1 MHLQLP
7 RPLKSL
13 MALFVFCFLWM
24 AAPVAMAA
32 PYTLTGG
39 GLCYDHATHDYVAL
53 SFCSAVTTTSTT
65 STKTA
70 EATVTGIISPRPQT
84 PHLIVRSHEACDTYD
99 GSLSPVTR
107 CNTYETTYD
116 TDTHQ
121 MKTKPVK
128 SCMTDSSGETTCTDY
143 GVRPSDVSIAVHD
156 LSAGLGYVQTN
167 IDSDASLL
175 GTKQRMSTTAIA
187 VSMRQDFG
195 DWGYTVW
202 IPLRHTENNGQYAA
216 LDNNQLGVT
225 FAPSYHLFKEQVHGM
240 TLDLDGRVGYN
251 YTSFSDVNAV
261 RDTAGAFQYADFS
274 DLKTAFASLSA
285 SFGKQLMP
293 ETRMQ
298 LGFEAIGYR
307 NEGAESMMGKTG
319 NMLLATAGLGH
330 QLSDKLSV
338 RGSVQAVQFH
348 QNSFD
353 DTSHYNT
360 IGLGLTHRVSS
371 FSALSFDLSRSVG
384 GEDFDTTAANL
395 NFAWALN

>member
-1 MHLQLP
+1 MDGCTCLDGGP
-7 RPLKSL
+7 
-13 MALFVFCFLWM
+13 
-24 AAPVAMAA
+24 

-39 GLCYDHATHDYVAL
+39 ELCYDHATHDYVAL
-53 SFCSAVTTTSTT
+53 SFCSPVTTNPTNP
-65 STKTA
+65 TKTA
-70 EATVTGIISPRPQT
+70 EATVTGIISPRPKT
-84 PHLIVRSHEACDTYD
+84 PYRMTRTDCKSD
-99 GSLSPVTR
+99 GSPSSPSET
-107 CNTYETTYD
+107 CETTEYTID
-116 TDTHQ
+116 PDTHQ
-121 MKTKPVK
+121 PTAIKITK
-128 SCMTDSSGETTCTDY
+128 SCTTTSSGVETCTDY
-143 GVRPSDVSIAVHD
+143 GVRPSDVSIEVLD
-156 LSAGLGYVQTN
+156 LSAGLGYGQTN

-175 GTKQRMSTTAIA
+175 GSKQRMSSTAIA
-187 VSMRQDFG
+187 VSLRQDFG

-202 IPLRHTENNGQYAA
+202 IPLQDTENSGQYSA
-216 LDNNQLGVT
+216 LDNKQLGVT

-240 TLDLDGRVGYN
+240 TLDLGGRLGYN

-261 RDTAGAFQYADFS
+261 RDTAGPFQYADFS
-274 DLKTAFASLSA
+274 DLKTAFASLNA

-293 ETRMQ
+293 ETRLQ

-319 NMLLATAGLGH
+319 NMLLATAGLSH

-353 DTSHYNT
+353 DTSRYNT
-360 IGLGLTHRVSS
+360 IGLGFTHHVSS

-384 GEDFDTTAANL
+384 GDGFDTTAASL